1 MKTMNR
7 LFGLTLTAAAAL
19 VLAAPAYAS
28 DYKFTTKAPQDY
40 YGSTSYEE
48 VYGSQYNYEGPNVV
62 DFLDPLADG
71 APTASNAGSLK
82 YGLSG
87 DSGGIYPDSTG
98 SAFPVEWME
107 SPATAI
113 TPNYSAGP
121 SAGFTDVGSVT
132 RSDGSVGT
140 LVIPKLG
147 IRFNAYE
154 GTDSAA
160 MSKGVGHFPSTSAW
174 QGNIGL
180 CGHNRGAK
188 HNIGNIKNLKIGDTI
203 QYETPLGT
211 RTYAVSYVG
220 TIDWTDWS
228 YLEAS
233 ADNRITL
240 ITCLENQPAKRVVV
254 QAMEVRS

>member
-1 MKTMNR
+1 MKMINK
-7 LFGLTLTAAAAL
+7 LFGLVLAATAALA
-19 VLAAPAYAS
+19 LAAPAYAS

-71 APTASNAGSLK
+71 SPTASNAGSLE

-87 DSGGIYPDSTG
+87 GSGGIYPDSTG

-107 SPATAI
+107 SPATTI
-113 TPNYSAGP
+113 TPNYSATP
-121 SAGFTDVGSVT
+121 STGFTDVGSVT
-132 RSDGSVGT
+132 RSNGSIGT
-140 LVIPKLG
+140 LVIPRLG

-154 GTDSAA
+154 GTDSAT

-188 HNIGNIKNLKIGDTI
+188 HNIGNTKNLKTGDTI
-203 QYETPLGT
+203 QYETSLGT
-211 RTYAVSYVG
+211 RTYSVSYVG

-233 ADNRITL
+233 SDNRITL
-240 ITCLENQPAKRVVV
+240 ITCLENQSTKRVVV
-254 QAMEVRS
+254 QAVEVRS

>member
-1 MKTMNR
+1 MNKMR
-7 LFGLTLTAAAAL
+7 NLLGLALAAGAALSLTA
-19 VLAAPAYAS
+19 PAFAS
-28 DYKFTTKAPQDY
+28 DYSFSTTAPQDY
-40 YGSTSYEE
+40 YGSTSYED

-71 APTASNAGSLK
+71 APTASNAGSLE
-82 YGLSG
+82 YGL
-87 DSGGIYPDSTG
+87 SGGIYPDSTG

-107 SPATAI
+107 SPATAT

-211 RTYAVSYVG
+211 RTYAVSYHPG
-220 TIDWTDWS
+220 R
-228 YLEAS
+228 EF
-233 ADNRITL
+233 
-240 ITCLENQPAKRVVV
+240 QPGGLH
-254 QAMEVRS
+254 

>member
-1 MKTMNR
+1 MKTMNG
-7 LFGLTLTAAAAL
+7 LFGLTLAAAAAL
-19 VLAAPAYAS
+19 ALAAPAYAS

-71 APTASNAGSLK
+71 APTASNAGSLE

-87 DSGGIYPDSTG
+87 GSGGIYPDSTG

-121 SAGFTDVGSVT
+121 PAGFTDVGSVT

-180 CGHNRGAK
+180 CGVRP
-188 HNIGNIKNLKIGDTI
+188 D
-203 QYETPLGT
+203 
-211 RTYAVSYVG
+211 
-220 TIDWTDWS
+220 
-228 YLEAS
+228 
-233 ADNRITL
+233 
-240 ITCLENQPAKRVVV
+240 RV
-254 QAMEVRS
+254 

>member
-1 MKTMNR
+1 MKMINR
-7 LFGLTLTAAAAL
+7 LFGLTLAATAALA
-19 VLAAPAYAS
+19 LAAPAYAS

-40 YGSTSYEE
+40 YDSTSYEE
-48 VYGSQYNYEGPNVV
+48 VYGSQYNHEGPNVV

-71 APTASNAGSLK
+71 APTASNAGSLE

-87 DSGGIYPDSTG
+87 GSGGIYPDSTG

-107 SPATAI
+107 SPATTI
-113 TPNYSAGP
+113 TPNYSVTP
-121 SAGFTDVGSVT
+121 STGFTDVGSVT
-132 RSDGSVGT
+132 RSNGSVGT
-140 LVIPKLG
+140 LVIPRLG

-154 GTDSAA
+154 GTDSAT

-203 QYETPLGT
+203 QYETSLGT
-211 RTYAVSYVG
+211 RTYSVSYVG

-233 ADNRITL
+233 SDNRITL
-240 ITCLENQPAKRVVV
+240 ITCLENQPTKRVVV

>member
-7 LFGLTLTAAAAL
+7 LFGLTLAAAAAL
-19 VLAAPAYAS
+19 ALAAPAYAS

-71 APTASNAGSLK
+71 APTASNAGSLE

-87 DSGGIYPDSTG
+87 GSGGIYPDSTG

-121 SAGFTDVGSVT
+121 AVGAGHAAHI
-132 RSDGSVGT
+132 READGG
-140 LVIPKLG
+140 PGG
-147 IRFNAYE
+147 IIGGGQR
-154 GTDSAA
+154 DPLRRQR
-160 MSKGVGHFPSTSAW
+160 GHAGDPQA
-174 QGNIGL
+174 
-180 CGHNRGAK
+180 GH
-188 HNIGNIKNLKIGDTI
+188 
-203 QYETPLGT
+203 P
-211 RTYAVSYVG
+211 
-220 TIDWTDWS
+220 
-228 YLEAS
+228 
-233 ADNRITL
+233 
-240 ITCLENQPAKRVVV
+240 V
-254 QAMEVRS
+254 QRL